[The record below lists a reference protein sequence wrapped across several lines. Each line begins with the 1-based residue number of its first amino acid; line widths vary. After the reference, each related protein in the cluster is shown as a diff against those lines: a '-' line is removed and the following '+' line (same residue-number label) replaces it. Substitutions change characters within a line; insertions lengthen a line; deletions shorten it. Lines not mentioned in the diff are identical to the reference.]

1 MEFPSYNEYLRHQ
14 RELYSKKGKNF
25 DEEMK
30 KQREMMHKSMHK
42 HLPEIRSEEDLYFNN
57 MD

>member
-1 MEFPSYNEYLRHQ
+1 MEYPSYNEYLRKQ

-25 DEEMK
+25 DEEMQ
-30 KQREMMHKSMHK
+30 KQREMTRKGMAK